1 MKIKMLGTGS
11 SVPSLRRMSP
21 SCLISTGM
29 GNILIDVGPSVV
41 RRLLEFGFTASDV
54 DVVILTHFHPDHTV
68 DLATFLF
75 DCNYG
80 ETKRE
85 KPLLL
90 LGGKGVKLF
99 YRRLRRVYPWIE
111 PISYRLTIK
120 SCPRGSTK
128 MGALSIETA
137 PVNHREES
145 IGVRLEENGKSAVF
159 SGDTAYSASLVDLA
173 SRADMFVVE
182 CSRPTEKTDG
192 HLNLASLL
200 EIVDQAHPRQVIIT
214 HLFPEW
220 EQFSGCLPAPLLS
233 GEDGMEIDL

>member
-21 SCLISTGM
+21 SCLISTGA
-29 GNILIDVGPSVV
+29 GNILIDAGPSVV
-41 RRLLEFGFTASDV
+41 RRLLEFGFTASDI
-54 DVVILTHFHPDHTV
+54 DIVILTHFHPDHTV

-80 ETKRE
+80 EHKRE

-99 YRRLRRVYPWIE
+99 YRRLWRLYPWIE
-111 PISYRLTIK
+111 PINYCLTIR
-120 SCPRGSTK
+120 SRPRGRIRV
-128 MGALSIETA
+128 GALSIETA

-159 SGDTAYSASLVDLA
+159 SGDTGYSLSLIDLA
-173 SRADMFVVE
+173 SRADVLVVE
-182 CSRPTEKTDG
+182 CSRPTERMDG
-192 HLNLASLL
+192 HLNLPSLL
-200 EIVDQAHPRQVIIT
+200 EIVDQARPRRVIMT

-233 GEDGMEIDL
+233 GEDGMEIEL